1 MEIHLI
7 RHTAVENPDHL
18 CYGFAEMP
26 LRKDFEEDLRSIQID
41 RDFDLIISSPSLRC
55 QLLAKYF
62 QLNYETDERI
72 REMNFGD
79 WELKKWAEIP
89 EEEINPW
96 YEDFITIKA
105 KNGENLLEMQ
115 HRVSE
120 FWNELISKENTN
132 TILIIAHAGVMRLII
147 QAILQLPLENMFN
160 IQIDYGK
167 RVVID
172 VKNGLVSIKNI
183 NI

>member
-26 LRKDFEEDLRSIQID
+26 LRKNFEEDFKAIQID
-41 RDFDLIISSPSLRC
+41 KDFDLIISSPSQRC
-55 QLLAKYF
+55 QLLAKHF
-62 QLNYETDERI
+62 HQHYETDERI

-79 WELKKWAEIP
+79 WELKKWDEIP

-96 YEDFITIKA
+96 YEDFVTIKA

-115 HRVSE
+115 SRVAE
-120 FWNELISKENTN
+120 FWNELISKEDMNK
-132 TILIIAHAGVMRLII
+132 ILIITHAGVIRLIL
-147 QAILQLPLENMFN
+147 QAILQFPLKNMFS
-160 IQIDYGK
+160 IQIDYENK
-167 RVVID
+167 TVID
-172 VKNGLVSIKNI
+172 VKNGLVSIRNI
-183 NI
+183 NL